1 MTNLHYFKLII
12 LACITILLGS
22 LLGSPEYTY
31 INSLLQSIA
40 IYLWSYIGHIVYHKL
55 NIIDKF
61 NFHKIIHHDT
71 SNKYSRTINLV
82 IESLCNIWLFFLLL
96 IPNLFN
102 INIFSK
108 KIVIYSALW
117 YTTTHIFNYSM
128 LKNNYHIQH
137 HITPEFNYS
146 PEILDML
153 FDTKYDANFNDDF
166 SLVKE
171 LLPVIIGFIIV
182 LYASKI
188 GINDVISKPDPKLD
202 TTLESKL
209 DLKLDTKS
217 DINIELQNV
226 E

>member
-1 MTNLHYFKLII
+1 M
-12 LACITILLGS
+12 
-22 LLGSPEYTY
+22 
-31 INSLLQSIA
+31 
-40 IYLWSYIGHIVYHKL
+40 
-55 NIIDKF
+55 
-61 NFHKIIHHDT
+61 
-71 SNKYSRTINLV
+71 
-82 IESLCNIWLFFLLL
+82 IESVSNIWLFFLLL
-96 IPNLFN
+96 ISNLFN

-117 YTTTHIFNYSM
+117 YTTTHIFNYNM

-137 HITPEFNYS
+137 HKTPEFNYS

-171 LLPVIIGFIIV
+171 LLSVIIGFIIV

-217 DINIELQNV
+217 DINIKLQNV
-226 E
+226 K

>member
-1 MTNLHYFKLII
+1 MTNLHYFKLIA
-12 LACITILLGS
+12 LASITILLGT

-31 INSLLQSIA
+31 TNSLVQSIA
-40 IYLWSYIGHIVYHKL
+40 IYLWSYIGHILYHKIT
-55 NIIDKF
+55 IIDKV

-71 SNKYSRTINLV
+71 TNKYSRTINLV
-82 IESLCNIWLFFLLL
+82 IESLCNMWLFFVLL

-108 KIVIYSALW
+108 KIVIYSAIW
-117 YTTTHIFNYSM
+117 YTATHIFNYSM
-128 LKNNYHIQH
+128 IKNNYHIQH
-137 HITPEFNYS
+137 HKTPEFNYS

-153 FDTKYDANFNDDF
+153 FDTKYDANFDDDL
-166 SLVKE
+166 SLIKE

-188 GINDVISKPDPKLD
+188 GINDVISKSNNIPNNIHNNIP
-202 TTLESKL
+202 
-209 DLKLDTKS
+209 
-217 DINIELQNV
+217 DINIELLKT